1 MTPSLFAILLLL
13 AVLWGSAFPGIKLGL
28 EGLSAGHLTL
38 LRHLVAS
45 LCFVPY
51 LTYTRRRLLPQKR
64 DLPFFFLLGLLGYF
78 IYHTALNFGELHVS
92 AGAASLIIA
101 TAPAFTAIVA
111 YFLLEDRLSVL
122 GWLGI
127 AVSFAGVVLIVVGED
142 ASVGFNLYALLILV
156 SAVVTAFHAV
166 LQKPLF
172 KRYKP
177 VEVTAFATWAGTL
190 PMLIFLPGLAADV
203 ATAGVTPL
211 LATVY
216 IGVVPS
222 ATAYTLYAYA
232 LSQAPVTL
240 VAAFL
245 YMVPV
250 FSLLFSWLLLHEV
263 PGVLTL
269 LGGGIAIFG
278 IVLINRTRRRNQPH
292 LQTEVATD

>member
-1 MTPSLFAILLLL
+1 MTLPFFGTLFLL

-45 LCFVPY
+45 VCFVPY
-51 LTYTRRRLLPQKR
+51 LALTGRRVWPERR
-64 DLPFFFLLGLLGYF
+64 DVPFFFLLGLFGYF
-78 IYHTALNFGELHVS
+78 VYHTALNFGELNVS

-101 TAPAFTAIVA
+101 TAPAFTAVVA
-111 YFLLEDRLSVL
+111 YFLLSERLSTL

-127 AVSFAGVVLIVVGED
+127 VVSFGGVALIVVGED
-142 ASVGFNLYALLILV
+142 AALGFNRYALLVLV
-156 SAVVTAFHAV
+156 SAVVTAFYAV

-172 KRYKP
+172 ERYKP

-190 PMLIFLPGLAADV
+190 PMFIFWPGFTADV
-203 ATAGVTPL
+203 ATAGGTPL
-211 LATVY
+211 LAAVY

-222 ATAYTLYAYA
+222 AVAYTLYAQA
-232 LSQAPVTL
+232 LAQTSVTL

-250 FSLLFSWLLLHEV
+250 FSLLFSWLLLGEV
-263 PGVLTL
+263 PTLLTL
-269 LGGGIAIFG
+269 VGGGIAIFG
-278 IVLINRTRRRNQPH
+278 IVLVNRSRRDRVKVQA
-292 LQTEVATD
+292 EVATD

>member
-1 MTPSLFAILLLL
+1 MTSSLFALLLLL

-45 LCFVPY
+45 ACFLPFLA
-51 LTYTRRRLLPQKR
+51 LTGRKMIPERR
-64 DLPFFFLLGLLGYF
+64 DVPFFFLLGLLGYF
-78 IYHTALNFGELHVS
+78 FYHTALNFGELHVS

-101 TAPAFTAIVA
+101 TAPAFTAVVA
-111 YFLLEDRLSVL
+111 YFLLAERLSGL

-127 AVSFAGVVLIVVGED
+127 GTSLGGVVLIVLGSG
-142 ASVGFNLYALLILV
+142 ANLGFNLYALLILV

-172 KRYKP
+172 ERYKP

-190 PMLIFLPGLAADV
+190 PMLVFLPGFGADLS
-203 ATAGVTPL
+203 TAGTTPL
-211 LATVY
+211 LAAVY

-222 ATAYTLYAYA
+222 AVAYTLYAYA

-250 FSLLFSWLLLHEV
+250 FSLLFSWWLLGEV
-263 PGVLTL
+263 PTLLTL
-269 LGGGIAIFG
+269 LGGGIAIAG
-278 IVLINRTRRRNQPH
+278 IALVNRSRRNRLE
-292 LQTEVATD
+292 LQAKAASN

>member
-1 MTPSLFAILLLL
+1 MPPSLFAILLLL

-28 EGLSAGHLTL
+28 EGMSPGHLTL

-45 LCFVPY
+45 ACFVPFLA
-51 LTYTRRRLLPQKR
+51 LTGRKLRPERR
-64 DLPFFFLLGLLGYF
+64 DVPFFFLLGLLGYF
-78 IYHTALNFGELHVS
+78 FYHTALNFGELHVS

-101 TAPAFTAIVA
+101 TAPAFTAVVA
-111 YFLLEDRLSVL
+111 YFLLSERLSGL

-127 AVSFAGVVLIVVGED
+127 GVSLGGVILILLGSG
-142 ASVGFNLYALLILV
+142 ASVGFNAYALLILV

-172 KRYKP
+172 KRYRP
-177 VEVTAFATWAGTL
+177 VEVTAFATGAGTL

-222 ATAYTLYAYA
+222 AVAYTLYAYA

-250 FSLLFSWLLLHEV
+250 FSLLFSWLLLGEV
-263 PGVLTL
+263 PTLLTL
-269 LGGGIAIFG
+269 VGGGIAISG
-278 IVLINRTRRRNQPH
+278 IALVNRSRRRNRLP
-292 LQTEVATD
+292 LAEAASD

>member
-1 MTPSLFAILLLL
+1 MTSSLFALLLLL

-45 LCFVPY
+45 ACFLPFLA
-51 LTYTRRRLLPQKR
+51 LTGRKMLPARR
-64 DLPFFFLLGLLGYF
+64 DVPFFFLLGLLGYF
-78 IYHTALNFGELHVS
+78 FYHTALNFGELHVS

-101 TAPAFTAIVA
+101 TAPAFTAVVA
-111 YFLLEDRLSVL
+111 YFLLAERLSGL

-127 AVSFAGVVLIVVGED
+127 GVSLGGVVLIVLGSG
-142 ASVGFNLYALLILV
+142 ANLGFNLYALLILV

-172 KRYKP
+172 ERYKP

-190 PMLIFLPGLAADV
+190 PMLVFLPGLGADLS
-203 ATAGVTPL
+203 TAGTTPL
-211 LATVY
+211 LAAVY

-222 ATAYTLYAYA
+222 AVAYTLYAYA

-250 FSLLFSWLLLHEV
+250 FSLLFSWWLLGEV
-263 PGVLTL
+263 PGLLTL
-269 LGGGIAIFG
+269 LGGGIAIAG
-278 IVLINRTRRRNQPH
+278 IALVNRSRQNRLE
-292 LQTEVATD
+292 LQAKAASD

>member
-1 MTPSLFAILLLL
+1 MTSSLFALLLLL

-45 LCFVPY
+45 ACFVPFLA
-51 LTYTRRRLLPQKR
+51 LTGRKMLPARR
-64 DLPFFFLLGLLGYF
+64 DVPFFFLLGLLGYF
-78 IYHTALNFGELHVS
+78 FYHTALNFGELHVS

-101 TAPAFTAIVA
+101 TAPAFTAVVA
-111 YFLLEDRLSVL
+111 YFLLSERLSGL

-127 AVSFAGVVLIVVGED
+127 GVSLGGVVLIVLGSG
-142 ASVGFNLYALLILV
+142 ANIGFNLYALLILV

-172 KRYKP
+172 ERYKP
-177 VEVTAFATWAGTL
+177 VEVTAFATWCGTL
-190 PMLIFLPGLAADV
+190 PMLIFLPGFGADV
-203 ATAGVTPL
+203 ATAGVTPV
-211 LATVY
+211 LAAVY

-222 ATAYTLYAYA
+222 AVAYTLYAYA

-250 FSLLFSWLLLHEV
+250 FSLLFSWWLLGEV
-263 PGVLTL
+263 PGLLTL
-269 LGGGIAIFG
+269 LGGGIAIAG
-278 IVLINRTRRRNQPH
+278 IALVNQSRRKRLA
-292 LQTEVATD
+292 LQTKAASD